1 MTRSKAVP
9 DRWLD
14 YHTVGGIIPG
24 TRFISFKVPLQE
36 SICSRL
42 PTEARFTPSDLL
54 QRVYG
59 LGLIIDLTCT
69 NRYYD
74 RDFILRN
81 GIYHAKIVCAG
92 QQIPHAG
99 VVGEFFE
106 TVDRF
111 LMDPR
116 NNGKLI
122 GVHCTHGVN
131 RTGYLVCR
139 YMIEKLGVPPDD
151 AIREFECA
159 RGHRFDR
166 DEYVRDLRVPRNLPW
181 TSHTEQS
188 AGYAYGT
195 HWTDAGQNLTPPVAP
210 LTAMPATYEAPL
222 PPLQPIP
229 PIYGSA
235 VDYRYWQGCT
245 PKLE

>member
-1 MTRSKAVP
+1 MTRSKAIP

-24 TRFISFKVPLQE
+24 TRFVAFKVPLQE
-36 SICSRL
+36 SISCRIPS
-42 PTEARFTPSDLL
+42 EARFTPTDLL
-54 QRVYG
+54 RRVCG
-59 LGLIIDLTCT
+59 LGLVVDLTCT
-69 NRYYD
+69 DRYYD

-81 GIYHAKIVCAG
+81 GIHHAKIVCAG

-99 VVGEFFE
+99 VVSEFFD

-111 LMDPR
+111 SMDPR

-139 YMIEKLGVPPDD
+139 YMIDRLRVPPDE
-151 AIREFECA
+151 AIREFEDA

-166 DEYVRDLRVPRNLPW
+166 IEYVRDLLEPRGAVPW
-181 TSHTEQS
+181 TSHPQHA
-188 AGYAYGT
+188 AGG
-195 HWTDAGQNLTPPVAP
+195 
-210 LTAMPATYEAPL
+210 
-222 PPLQPIP
+222 
-229 PIYGSA
+229 
-235 VDYRYWQGCT
+235 
-245 PKLE
+245 